1 MFQAFYT
8 GLSGMFSFSKNLNN
22 VSNNIAN
29 MNTPGFRG
37 SDTFYRSLTTG
48 GTLENGGSGIGT
60 QVSGLGYRFSSGEIR
75 QTGNSTDLAIAG
87 QGMFVLKNG
96 DQFLYT
102 RAGQFNFN
110 DNGVLVDSVSGLEV
124 VSLDKNGKMQPLSI
138 NDLKLLAPEATT
150 KLSFSGNLS
159 SDDNVHEVKGLSVI
173 NSLGE
178 KVEVNA
184 KFTNNSAT
192 TVGSWN
198 VELTDKDGNV
208 LSNNEIRF
216 GSDGTP
222 ATGFN
227 SFTFNVKDSMG
238 GTTSVTF
245 NMGDAGKFSGSTST
259 AAGANSTLTGNVED
273 GSPITALSSISFNAD
288 GTLKLKYANGTVK
301 DGPALAL
308 ASFDNE
314 SVLQLA
320 EGSIFKADNNSSRK
334 IGQAGTG
341 SLGTIVA
348 ESIELSNVDLS
359 KEFADM
365 IIIQRGYQASSRV
378 LNVANTM
385 LEQLYNSTRG
395 R

>member
-8 GLSGMFSFSKNLNN
+8 GLSGMNSFSNNLNT

-87 QGMFVLKNG
+87 KGMFVLKNG

-110 DNGVLVDSVSGLEV
+110 DDGVLVDSISGLEV

-138 NDLKLLAPEATT
+138 DDLKTLAPEATS

-159 SDDNVHEVKGLSVI
+159 ADDNEEEIQGLKVI
-173 NSLGE
+173 NGLGE
-178 KVEVNA
+178 EVEVNV

-198 VELTDKDGNV
+198 VEITDKDGNV
-208 LSNNEIRF
+208 LSNNEVRF

-227 SFTFNVKDSMG
+227 SFAFDVSDSMG
-238 GTTSVTF
+238 GTSSVTF
-245 NMGDAGKFSGSTST
+245 DMGEAGKFSGSTST
-259 AAGANSTLTGNVED
+259 SAGANSTLTGNVED
-273 GSPITALSSISFNAD
+273 GSPISTLASISFSSD
-288 GTLKLKYANGTVK
+288 GTLQLKYANGTVK
-301 DGPALAL
+301 DGPILAL
-308 ASFDNE
+308 ANFGDE
-314 SVLQLA
+314 SALELV
-320 EGSIFKADNNSSRK
+320 EGSIFKADNNASRT
-334 IGQAGTG
+334 IGQPGDG
-341 SLGTIVA
+341 SLGSIVA

-359 KEFADM
+359 NEFADM

-385 LEQLYNSTRG
+385 LEQLYQSTQG